1 MRLAQSTL
9 CRTRIIIIVRK
20 TFKTILT
27 YAYWNSIFLNR
38 LLVSRLNSCFNY
50 NRLQTRKRTT
60 LPTAVLDNNNN
71 NNWYPPL
78 RILDFSEQISFDT
91 FY

>member
-1 MRLAQSTL
+1 MRLAQSTF

-20 TFKTILT
+20 TFKTVPT
-27 YAYWNSIFLNR
+27 YAYWNLIFLNR
-38 LLVSRLNSCFNY
+38 LVSRLNSCFSY

-60 LPTAVLDNNNN
+60 LPTAVLDNNNNN